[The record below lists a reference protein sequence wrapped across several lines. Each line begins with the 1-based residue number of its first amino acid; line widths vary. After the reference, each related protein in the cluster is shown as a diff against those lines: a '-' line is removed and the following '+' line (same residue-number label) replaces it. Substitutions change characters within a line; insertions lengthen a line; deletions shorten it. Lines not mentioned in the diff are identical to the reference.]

1 MAETPSPCTV
11 QQELIE
17 DVQNHLIRISELTR
31 AVAAALK
38 SKNENLAAQLDKEV
52 DLELGRK
59 ERGMGALHQH
69 RKDHGC

>member
-1 MAETPSPCTV
+1 MAERDPCRL

-31 AVAAALK
+31 AVAEALK
-38 SKNENLAAQLDKEV
+38 NKNENLAAQLDKEV

-59 ERGMGALHQH
+59 ERSMGALHQH
-69 RKDHGC
+69 RKEHCC